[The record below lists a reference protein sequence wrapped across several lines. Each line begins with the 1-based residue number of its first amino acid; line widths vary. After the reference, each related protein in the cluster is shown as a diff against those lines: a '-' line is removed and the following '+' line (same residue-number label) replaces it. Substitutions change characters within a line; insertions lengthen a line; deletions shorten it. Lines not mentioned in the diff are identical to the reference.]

1 MHEDVINQQ
10 HQVYLF
16 PIFLLFK
23 IHFLLCFQDYNTFFD
38 AVECEALF
46 RYLDLTPPP
55 HEVEAQLEGGILDI
69 LCPSGSGE
77 EEKVKVTEVTEHIAH
92 LQPTEM
98 EQQIARH
105 KPTETALWLFNW
117 MCK

>member
-1 MHEDVINQQ
+1 MFLNFLDFKS
-10 HQVYLF
+10 YFLF
-16 PIFLLFK
+16 G
-23 IHFLLCFQDYNTFFD
+23 FQDYNTFFD

-69 LCPSGSGE
+69 LRPSGQE
-77 EEKVKVTEVTEHIAH
+77 EEVREVTEHIAH

-105 KPTETALWLFNW
+105 KPTETAL
-117 MCK
+117 

>member
-1 MHEDVINQQ
+1 M
-10 HQVYLF
+10 
-16 PIFLLFK
+16 
-23 IHFLLCFQDYNTFFD
+23 
-38 AVECEALF
+38 ECEALF

-69 LCPSGSGE
+69 LRPSGQE
-77 EEKVKVTEVTEHIAH
+77 EEVREVTEHIAH

-117 MCK
+117 YASPWGAYLLPKNTV

>member
-1 MHEDVINQQ
+1 MKIRVYVNLINEDAIHQH
-10 HQVYLF
+10 HQVFCFQVFLIFKNYFLF
-16 PIFLLFK
+16 G
-23 IHFLLCFQDYNTFFD
+23 FQDYNTFFD

-69 LCPSGSGE
+69 LRPSGQE
-77 EEKVKVTEVTEHIAH
+77 EEVREVTEVTEHIAH
-92 LQPTEM
+92 LQPTEV

-105 KPTETALWLFNW
+105 KPTETAL
-117 MCK
+117 